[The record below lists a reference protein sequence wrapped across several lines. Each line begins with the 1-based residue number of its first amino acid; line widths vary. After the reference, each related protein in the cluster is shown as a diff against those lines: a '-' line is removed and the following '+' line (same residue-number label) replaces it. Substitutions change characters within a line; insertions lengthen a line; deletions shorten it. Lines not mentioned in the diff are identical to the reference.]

1 MSRLPCTNAP
11 FSNFPHS
18 PLAKPETGL
27 DYSHRPAPSSQ
38 PGPRR
43 PRPRQRSPEHMLRL
57 LPTYGAFIPELPPP
71 ARSKLRFRQLP
82 QQTLLRRHLRLKPPL
97 MVLLKRSNRLL
108 LSSQITISIY
118 KSLQKGFC
126 YVLLGQRLLVAAVEA
141 VCIVKGKASLLR
153 AGVEEAAGAVAGLFW
168 VEGWG
173 Y

>member
-1 MSRLPCTNAP
+1 MSRLPCTNPP
-11 FSNFPHS
+11 FFSDFPHS
-18 PLAKPETGL
+18 PFAKSKIGL

-38 PGPRR
+38 PGPRP
-43 PRPRQRSPEHMLRL
+43 PRPRQRNPEHMLRL

-71 ARSKLRFRQLP
+71 ARSKLRFQQLR
-82 QQTLLRRHLRLKPPL
+82 QQTLLRRHLRLKLPL
-97 MVLLKRSNRLL
+97 MALLKRSSRLL

-153 AGVEEAAGAVAGLFW
+153 AGVEEAVEAVAGLF
-168 VEGWG
+168 
-173 Y
+173 